1 MFKKEFWH
9 RFEYQHIPVY
19 IRPDGP
25 DWFIP
30 NSRGD
35 EVIRNLDPTA
45 PAIPDPDV
53 TRFLNI
59 LPDNELVIYTGRS
72 NHLKLEQLNEL
83 WFHLTN
89 RCNLSCTHCLFTSS
103 PTESLGL
110 SLTQTLDIAAEA
122 YRLGTRIF
130 VLTGGE
136 PFVHP
141 DSEAII
147 HGLLRLK
154 DSRVVVL
161 TNGMNLPDMLKR
173 KPFDLERFHLQISVD
188 GTEEVHDRIRGKGAY
203 RRLLHNLEWLRRQMV
218 PYSLSMC
225 VTAQN
230 VEDMPA
236 VVNVAASHG
245 AANFHF
251 LWHFIRGRALKDHR
265 APVDTVFVH
274 LREAAAVAKDCHV
287 SIDNIE
293 SLKTQVFAP
302 RGTIHDGAGT
312 AWESLAIG
320 PDGRLYPSAAL
331 VGVPELSSDLSAGI
345 ETAWRQSPVLKNIR
359 QATAAN
365 LSSPFRFLTGGGD
378 LDHSYIHSQTFI
390 GDDPYHPLYEKIMLW
405 LLTEEA
411 IKLPDDNPLPQMR
424 LRMGEILESCGAHG
438 KVALTHS
445 NCLLA
450 IPHENSLDVVKTFYK
465 SAVGDRKADILN
477 PVGYDE
483 ARIDHIPEA
492 YRFRGYGCG
501 SPVLDAAIQ
510 ENEHIVDLGCGS
522 GVECF
527 VAARLVGKD
536 GRVTGV
542 DMLDPMLRLAAEGL
556 AGVVENLGFANI
568 EFRKGY
574 LEALPLENESAD
586 VVLSNC
592 VMNLSI
598 HKRKAYAEIFRVLRP
613 GGRMV
618 ISDVV
623 CETEPDPVIRN
634 DETLRGECIA
644 GAMVQHHLM
653 SLLTESGF
661 VGIRLIKRFPYR
673 EIQGHSFFSLT
684 YSAVKPKPSPPVR
697 VIYRGPL
704 PYLMTHHAVMLLPG
718 KVEIITQDEA
728 EQLGDQIF
736 ILDEMGGVTNVL
748 AENTC
753 ACFLPPE
760 NQKKIEADPDVISLP
775 PRQATGCMVC
785 GAPIT
790 YGLQEERRRCTYCE
804 KEFVTNSHCEK
815 EHFVCD
821 ACHAADGLNVIQ
833 HVCTATRETDMI
845 QLFMRIRQHPSMP
858 ANGPEH
864 HALVPGIILS
874 TYRNLG
880 GGIPVSIIETGI
892 RRGSSVA
899 GGYCAFMGV
908 CGAAVGVGIA
918 FSLILEANPLTPK
931 RRQIVQSVTQSI
943 LSEISSLKAARC
955 CQRDSWI
962 ALTKAVTLSKR
973 YLPISLEADFPM
985 NCEQQHR
992 NKECMGGACPLHRQQ
1007 IKPVGIGMIHQL

>member
-1 MFKKEFWH
+1 MFRKESWH
-9 RFEYQHIPVY
+9 RFEYRHVPIY

-35 EVIRNLDPTA
+35 EVIRHLDPAA
-45 PAIPDPDV
+45 PASGNPDV
-53 TRFLNI
+53 IRFLNI
-59 LPDNELVIYTGRS
+59 LPDNEPVVYTGRS
-72 NHLKLEQLNEL
+72 DHLKLEQLNEF

-103 PTESLGL
+103 PRDSLWL
-110 SLTQTLDIAAEA
+110 SLTQTLDIAANA

-141 DSEAII
+141 DIEAII
-147 HGLLRLK
+147 NGLLRFK

-161 TNGMNLPDMLKR
+161 TNGMNLLDILKR

-188 GTEEVHDRIRGKGAY
+188 GAEVVHDRIRGKGAY
-203 RRLLHNLEWLRRQMV
+203 RRLLHNLEWLRRQMT
-218 PYSLSMC
+218 PYTLSMC
-225 VTAQN
+225 VTGQN
-230 VEDMPA
+230 VKDMPS
-236 VVNVAASHG
+236 VVKVAASNG
-245 AANFHF
+245 AANIHF
-251 LWHFIRGRALKDHR
+251 LWYFIRGRAIKDHR
-265 APVDTVFVH
+265 APVDTVFTH
-274 LREAAAVAKDCHV
+274 LLEAVAVANECHV
-287 SIDNIE
+287 AIDNIE

-302 RGTIHDGAGT
+302 RGTVHDGSGA

-331 VGVPELSSDLSAGI
+331 VGVSELSSDLSAGI
-345 ETAWRQSPVLKNIR
+345 ETVWRESPVLKNIR
-359 QATAAN
+359 KTTATN

-378 LDHSYIHSQTFI
+378 LGHSYIHSQTFI
-390 GDDPYHPLYEKIMLW
+390 GDDPYHPLYEKIILW
-405 LLTEEA
+405 LLTEEV
-411 IKLPDDNPLPQMR
+411 IRQPDDNPLPQMR

-438 KVALTHS
+438 RVALTHS

-450 IPHENSLDVVKTFYK
+450 ITHENSLDVVKTFYA
-465 SAVGDRKADILN
+465 SAVGDRKEDILN
-477 PVGYDE
+477 PICYDE
-483 ARIDHIPEA
+483 ALIDHIPKA

-501 SPVLDAAIQ
+501 SPVLDATIQ
-510 ENEHIVDLGCGS
+510 KNERVIDIGCGS

-536 GRVTGV
+536 GRVTGI
-542 DMLDPMLRLAAEGL
+542 DMLDPMLSLAEEGL
-556 AGVVENLGFANI
+556 TGVTENLGFANI

-586 VVLSNC
+586 VVFSNC

-598 HKRKAYAEIFRVLRP
+598 HKRKAYAEIFRVLSP
-613 GGRMV
+613 GGRIV

-653 SLLTESGF
+653 SLLAESGF

-673 EIQGHSFFSLT
+673 EVQGHSFFSLT
-684 YSAVKPKPSPPVR
+684 YSAVKPKPSRSVR

-718 KVEIITQDEA
+718 KVQMITQDEA
-728 EQLGDQIF
+728 ERLGDQVF
-736 ILDEMGGVTNVL
+736 ILDESGCVTNVL

-753 ACFLPPE
+753 TCFLPPE
-760 NQKKIEADPDVISLP
+760 NQKEKEAKSDVISLF
-775 PRQATGCMVC
+775 PRLATGCMVC

-790 YGLQEERRRCTYCE
+790 YWLQEERRLCTYCQKKFE
-804 KEFVTNSHCEK
+804 TNSYCENG
-815 EHFVCD
+815 HFVCD
-821 ACHAADGLNVIQ
+821 ACHVADGLKVIQ
-833 HVCTATRETDMI
+833 HVCTATSETDMI
-845 QLFMRIRQHPSMP
+845 RLFIRIRQHPSMP
-858 ANGPEH
+858 VNGPEH
-864 HALVPGIILS
+864 YAMVPGIILS

-880 GGIPVSIIETGI
+880 GDIPISIIETGI

-908 CGAAVGVGIA
+908 CGAAVGIGIA
-918 FSLILEANPLTPK
+918 FSLILEATPLTPK
-931 RRQIVQSVTQSI
+931 RRQIVQSATQSV

-955 CQRDSWI
+955 CQRDSWL
-962 ALTKAVTLSKR
+962 AMTKAVTLSKR
-973 YLPISLEADFPM
+973 YLPIPLEANLQM

-992 NKECMGGACPLHRQQ
+992 NRECMGAACPLYRQQ
-1007 IKPVGIGMIHQL
+1007 MLKLVAEQQI